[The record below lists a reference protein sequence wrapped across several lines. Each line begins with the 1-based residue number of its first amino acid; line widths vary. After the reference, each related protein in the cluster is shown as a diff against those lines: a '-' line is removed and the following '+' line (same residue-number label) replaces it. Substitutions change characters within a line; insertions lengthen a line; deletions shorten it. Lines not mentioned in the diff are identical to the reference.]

1 MVDVLVEFDYDA
13 EQEDELTI
21 KVGDIIKNV
30 QMSEG
35 GWWEG
40 ELNGKKGM
48 FPDNFVKVIEKKK
61 EEPKKEML
69 VTQQRTSVRELANKL
84 KDVHVGAAPQ
94 KKKEHHHHHTEKRK
108 KAKVLFDYEP
118 ENEDELKI
126 EVGDTVEIIKQEEEG
141 WWEGVLNGKTGV
153 FPSNF
158 VEIIGTEDE
167 EPSNDLSESQPAEE
181 KPETKGKKVMGV
193 GLGNIFEGGPI
204 KLRSTAA
211 SAKRPVEKPDPKPV
225 VTEEPAVLKREK
237 PATVEKAVVRYSYN
251 ADNEDELSLKENDI
265 IVILDKELEDAGW
278 WKGELNGKVGV
289 FPDNFVELIQAEEPK
304 PKKPPPPSAV
314 PNQQKSKP
322 LEKEKSLDQKYP
334 PVTDH
339 VTEKLHKKKEPEPE
353 PVKTGPPLLPGKK
366 PVLPPPVGKK
376 PSKPDPPKPILDGK
390 PHFMGLR
397 SSEELPSQKDKDI
410 PQTESHFD
418 GIEPTSERLVHLT
431 ANRAKGPAKR
441 PPSQVI
447 LNNEEERNGDVELPT
462 PKHHAPV
469 KEIAEEPPVLLP
481 SKEKHQSLPAR
492 PPEPSVASSGLLAM
506 VEELK
511 REIRELKTN
520 SVSKAAYNELK
531 AENDKLRQ
539 DFESFKTSCG
549 RKIRDLVNEVDEEK
563 KIRLSTEVEMKR
575 IKKMVNDE
583 SHV

>member
-1 MVDVLVEFDYDA
+1 MDYKA
-13 EQEDELTI
+13 YPI
-21 KVGDIIKNV
+21 
-30 QMSEG
+30 
-35 GWWEG
+35 
-40 ELNGKKGM
+40 
-48 FPDNFVKVIEKKK
+48 
-61 EEPKKEML
+61 
-69 VTQQRTSVRELANKL
+69 
-84 KDVHVGAAPQ
+84 AP
-94 KKKEHHHHHTEKRK
+94 
-108 KAKVLFDYEP
+108 A
-118 ENEDELKI
+118 
-126 EVGDTVEIIKQEEEG
+126 
-141 WWEGVLNGKTGV
+141 
-153 FPSNF
+153 
-158 VEIIGTEDE
+158 
-167 EPSNDLSESQPAEE
+167 
-181 KPETKGKKVMGV
+181 
-193 GLGNIFEGGPI
+193 
-204 KLRSTAA
+204 
-211 SAKRPVEKPDPKPV
+211 
-225 VTEEPAVLKREK
+225 
-237 PATVEKAVVRYSYN
+237 VEKAVVRYSYS
-251 ADNEDELSLKENDI
+251 ADNEDELSLKENEI

-289 FPDNFVELIQAEEPK
+289 FPDNFVELIPAEEPK

-314 PNQQKSKP
+314 PNQHKSKP
-322 LEKEKSLDQKYP
+322 LEKEKSVDQKHP

-339 VTEKLHKKKEPEPE
+339 ITEKLHKKKEPEPE

-376 PSKPDPPKPILDGK
+376 PSKPDPPKPVLDGK
-390 PHFMGLR
+390 PHFVGLR
-397 SSEELPSQKDKDI
+397 SSEEPPSQKDKDI
-410 PQTESHFD
+410 PQAESHFD

-431 ANRAKGPAKR
+431 ASRAKGPAKR

-462 PKHHAPV
+462 PKHPAPV

-481 SKEKHQSLPAR
+481 AKEKHQNLPAR

-531 AENDKLRQ
+531 VENDKLRQ

>member
-376 PSKPDPPKPILDGK
+376 PSKPDPPKPVLDGK
-390 PHFMGLR
+390 PHFMGHR

-410 PQTESHFD
+410 PQAESHFD